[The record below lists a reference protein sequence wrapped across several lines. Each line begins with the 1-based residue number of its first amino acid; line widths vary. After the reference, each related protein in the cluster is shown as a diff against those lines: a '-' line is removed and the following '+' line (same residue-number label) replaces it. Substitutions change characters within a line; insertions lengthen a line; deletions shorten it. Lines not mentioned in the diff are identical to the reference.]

1 VSRQTGKQAGER
13 GYERRKGS
21 YNEAAAMT
29 EEEAFYDESK
39 WDEEVL
45 HEAGEFRNGQPY
57 LGRWEP
63 DRYPD
68 EPKKEATQAQR
79 DAAAEHIRLRRKIQR
94 DAIFF
99 AVSIDNLSRT
109 KKSAKIRKEAARF
122 LICKHDHPVRL
133 AERLGCSVSQFYR
146 AAQWVK
152 KHVRFHE

>member
-1 VSRQTGKQAGER
+1 
-13 GYERRKGS
+13 
-21 YNEAAAMT
+21 
-29 EEEAFYDESK
+29 
-39 WDEEVL
+39 VL
-45 HEAGEFRNGQPY
+45 
-57 LGRWEP
+57 L
-63 DRYPD
+63 
-68 EPKKEATQAQR
+68 
-79 DAAAEHIRLRRKIQR
+79 RLRRKIQR

-152 KHVRFHE
+152 KHVSFHE

>member
-1 VSRQTGKQAGER
+1 V
-13 GYERRKGS
+13 
-21 YNEAAAMT
+21 T
-29 EEEAFYDESK
+29 EEEAFYEESK

-57 LGRWEP
+57 IGKWVP
-63 DRYPD
+63 DRYHD
-68 EPKKEATQAQR
+68 EPEKEATQAKR
-79 DAAAEHIRLRRKIQR
+79 DAAAEEIRLRRKIQR

-109 KKSAKIRKEAARF
+109 KKSAKIRNEAARF

-133 AERLGCSVSQFYR
+133 AEGLGCSVSQFYR

-152 KHVRFHE
+152 KHVSFHE